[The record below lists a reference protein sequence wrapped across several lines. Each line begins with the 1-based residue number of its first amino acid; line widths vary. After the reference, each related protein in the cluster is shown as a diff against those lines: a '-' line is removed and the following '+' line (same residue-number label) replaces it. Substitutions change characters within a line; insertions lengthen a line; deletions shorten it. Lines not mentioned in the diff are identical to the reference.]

1 MKKRSAIILTRIFI
15 IIILFT
21 LTTLGQKVYA
31 ADNKTYNLSGYDINI
46 LVNKDGSANFEER
59 LTYNFDGQFK
69 GVTRDVDFSDTKGL
83 KDKKIYVVE
92 NDNLKELTLN
102 SGNSLNDSGDPGT
115 YNYEEEENLARF
127 KIFESSENEEK
138 TFVIKYKLMDVV
150 TKYSDVAEFNRKVVD
165 TEWQTRLDNIKIKVT
180 LPSGAT
186 KEDLK
191 VFAHGPL
198 EGESSILDS
207 NNVEFT
213 VPSISPGTFIE
224 TLVLFPIKLV
234 PGATNIKDENALPRI
249 MANEASLADKANI
262 SRESA
267 REYEKWEIQN
277 NIKKQAQRDLKLKQ
291 MKSIGNPL
299 SIFFIL
305 IWFLIIGYL
314 YRKYD
319 KEFKHDF
326 KGKYY
331 RELPG
336 HYTPAEMSVL
346 MSSGRVNTRDIMATL
361 MDLARKK
368 QVVIST
374 NKIDKKT
381 TFGSKEKIQYIITL
395 KEKIPTVTLKPHE
408 RFIISWFIIK
418 IGDGNRVS
426 LDEIKAYVKNE
437 YKALKF
443 KADYDKW
450 YKLVLDE
457 SAKNNFFYKTSKKA
471 IVFGMIIGFVYFLI
485 GLVVSIFMSVPIAI
499 ACIIQGVILIIFSA
513 TIKRKTKY
521 GNEQYAMWKAFKNF
535 LKDFSRLD
543 KAEIPS
549 IILWE
554 HFLVYATSLGV
565 AKEVIKQLPIVFKDD
580 DLNNN
585 QLTYMHGASYGYFAS
600 FETMFDDTI
609 HTVTGAVS
617 TAQRIASSQNSSSS
631 GGGGGFSGGSS
642 GGGGGGGGGGA
653 F

>member
-1 MKKRSAIILTRIFI
+1 MTKRSAIIFTRIFL

-21 LTTLGQKVYA
+21 LTISGQKVFA
-31 ADNKTYNLSGYDINI
+31 SDNKTYYLSGYNINI

-69 GVTRDVDFSDTKGL
+69 GVTRDVDFSDTKGI
-83 KDKKIYVVE
+83 KDKRIYVVQ
-92 NDNLKELTLN
+92 NNNLKELTLN
-102 SGNSLNDSGDPGT
+102 SGNSLDDSGDPGT
-115 YNYEEEENLARF
+115 YNFIEEQSLARF
-127 KIFESSENEEK
+127 KIFNSSENEEK

-150 TKYSDVAEFNRKVVD
+150 TKYKDVAEFNRKVID
-165 TEWQTRLDNIKIKVT
+165 TKWQTRLDNIKIKVT
-180 LPSGAT
+180 LPIGAT
-186 KEDLK
+186 KEELK

-198 EGESSILDS
+198 EGESTILDS
-207 NNVEFT
+207 SNVEFK
-213 VPSISPGTFIE
+213 VPSVSPGTFVE
-224 TLVLFPIKLV
+224 TLVLFPAKLV
-234 PGATNIKDENALPRI
+234 PLASNIKNENALPRI
-249 MANEASLADKANI
+249 MANEASLANKANI
-262 SRESA
+262 AREEA
-267 REYEKWEIQN
+267 REYAKWEIQN
-277 NIKKQAQRDLKLKQ
+277 NIKTQAQRDLNLKR
-291 MKSIGNPL
+291 MRSIGNPL

-305 IWFLIIGYL
+305 VWFLIIGYI
-314 YRKYD
+314 YKKYD

-336 HYTPAEMSVL
+336 DYTPAEMSVL

-374 NKIDKKT
+374 NKINKKT
-381 TFGSKEKIQYIITL
+381 TFGSKETIQYIITL
-395 KEKIPTVTLKPHE
+395 KEKVPTVTLKPHE
-408 RFIISWFIIK
+408 IFIISWFIIK
-418 IGDGNRVS
+418 IGDGNCVS
-426 LDEIKAYVKNE
+426 LDEIKAYVKNDS
-437 YKALKF
+437 KALKF
-443 KADYDKW
+443 KTDYDKW
-450 YKLVLDE
+450 CKLVLDE

-471 IVFGMIIGFVYFLI
+471 IALGLIIGFVYFLI
-485 GLVVSIFMSVPIAI
+485 GLVVSIFMFVPIAI
-499 ACIIQGVILIIFSA
+499 ACIIQGVILIIFTT

-521 GNEQYAMWKAFKNF
+521 GNEQYAMWKAFKSF

-554 HFLVYATSLGV
+554 HYLVYATSLGV
-565 AKEVIKQLPIVFKDD
+565 AKEVIKQLPIVFRDE

-585 QLTYMHGASYGYFAS
+585 QLTYMHGLSYGYFAS
-600 FETMFDDTI
+600 FSTMFDDTI
-609 HTVTGAVS
+609 HTVTSAVS
-617 TAQRIASSQNSSSS
+617 TAQSVASSQNSSSS